1 MYFGGSKVDS
11 LLEKHILIAGKKQL
25 ADLVI
30 KNAKIINVFTKE
42 IMEADVAIC
51 DGVIVG
57 VGDYEGKQI
66 YDAKNKYLVPGLID
80 GHVHIESSL
89 LSPKEFAKISL
100 IHGVTSVVT
109 DPHEIGNVAG
119 STGLDFMIDDARS
132 VPMNI
137 FVMLPSC
144 VPVTPFETNGATL
157 DAASFIP
164 FLERP
169 EVLGLAEVM
178 NYQAVATNEATII
191 DKLRL
196 MKNKNKKIDGHAAG
210 IHGDDLNVYLAAGIR
225 TDHEATT
232 AEEARER
239 LALGMY
245 LMIREGTVAKDL
257 HALYPAI
264 TPENSRRCLFVTDDK
279 LIDDLV
285 SEGSIDHIIR
295 QVVQLGMDPL
305 QAIQMATLNAAE
317 CFGLDHLGAI
327 APGYQADFFL
337 TDDLTTLPIVDVFTQ
352 GNLVVE
358 QGEIIQDRFPTQPNP
373 FTDNLPAMNVKP
385 LSNTSFALPI
395 HSEQAHVIEIIPNSL
410 LTNDLIEM
418 VSVKD
423 GFFEPSIE
431 NDWLKIAVIERHHQT
446 GNIGVGI
453 VKGFQLK
460 DGALATTVAHD
471 SHNIVVVGTND
482 EDMLYAANQLIKKGG
497 GMIAVKADKELACL
511 PLPIGGLM
519 SQDPFLEVNTQLV
532 SLTKEA
538 YKLGASQAFDP
549 FLTLSFLTLSVIP
562 ELKITDKGLF
572 SFSKFNLIEPSIK
585 KG

>member
-1 MYFGGSKVDS
+1 MDS

-42 IMEADVAIC
+42 VMEADVAIC
-51 DGVIVG
+51 DGMIVG

-89 LSPKEFAKISL
+89 LSPKEFAKVSL

-109 DPHEIGNVAG
+109 DPHEIGNIAG

-497 GMIAVKADKELACL
+497 GMIAVKAEKELACL

>member
-42 IMEADVAIC
+42 VMEADVAIC

-295 QVVQLGMDPL
+295 QVIQLGMDPL

-352 GNLVVE
+352 GNLVVK

-431 NDWLKIAVIERHHQT
+431 NDWLMIAVIERHHQT

-453 VKGFQLK
+453 VKGFQLE

>member
-1 MYFGGSKVDS
+1 MDS

-42 IMEADVAIC
+42 VMEADVAIY

-169 EVLGLAEVM
+169 EILGLAEVM

-295 QVVQLGMDPL
+295 QVIQLGMDPL

-352 GNLVVE
+352 GNLVVK

-453 VKGFQLK
+453 VKGFQLE

>member
-1 MYFGGSKVDS
+1 MDS

-42 IMEADVAIC
+42 VMEADVAIC

-295 QVVQLGMDPL
+295 QVIQLGMDPL

-352 GNLVVE
+352 GNLVVK

-395 HSEQAHVIEIIPNSL
+395 HSEQAHVVEIIPNSL

-453 VKGFQLK
+453 VKGFQLE

>member
-42 IMEADVAIC
+42 VMEADVAIC
-51 DGVIVG
+51 DGMIVG

-89 LSPKEFAKISL
+89 LSPKEFAKVSL

-295 QVVQLGMDPL
+295 QVIQLGMDPL

-327 APGYQADFFL
+327 APGYQADLFL

-395 HSEQAHVIEIIPNSL
+395 HSEQAHVIEIISNSL
-410 LTNDLIEM
+410 LTNDLIET

-497 GMIAVKADKELACL
+497 GMIAVKAEKELACL

>member
-1 MYFGGSKVDS
+1 MDS

-42 IMEADVAIC
+42 VMEADVAIC
-51 DGVIVG
+51 DGMIVG

-89 LSPKEFAKISL
+89 LSPKEFAKVSL

-295 QVVQLGMDPL
+295 QVIQLGMDPL

-410 LTNDLIEM
+410 LTNDLIET

-497 GMIAVKADKELACL
+497 GMIAVKAEKELACL

>member
-1 MYFGGSKVDS
+1 MDS

-42 IMEADVAIC
+42 VMEADVAIC

-295 QVVQLGMDPL
+295 QVIQLGMDPL
-305 QAIQMATLNAAE
+305 QALQMATLNAAE

-352 GNLVVE
+352 GNLVVK

-453 VKGFQLK
+453 VKGFQLE

>member
-1 MYFGGSKVDS
+1 MDS

-42 IMEADVAIC
+42 VMEADVAIC

-178 NYQAVATNEATII
+178 NYQAVATNETTII

-295 QVVQLGMDPL
+295 QVIQLGMDPL

-352 GNLVVE
+352 GNLVVK

-453 VKGFQLK
+453 VKGFQLE

>member
-42 IMEADVAIC
+42 VMEADVAIC

-169 EVLGLAEVM
+169 EILGLAEVM

-295 QVVQLGMDPL
+295 QVIQLGMDPL

-352 GNLVVE
+352 GNLVVK

-453 VKGFQLK
+453 VKGFQLE

>member
-1 MYFGGSKVDS
+1 MDS

-42 IMEADVAIC
+42 VMEADVAIC
-51 DGVIVG
+51 DGMIVG

-89 LSPKEFAKISL
+89 LSPKEFAKVSL
-100 IHGVTSVVT
+100 LHGVTSVVT

-410 LTNDLIEM
+410 LTNDLIET
-418 VSVKD
+418 VSVKG

>member
-1 MYFGGSKVDS
+1 MDS

-42 IMEADVAIC
+42 VMEADVAIC
-51 DGVIVG
+51 DGMTVG

-89 LSPKEFAKISL
+89 LSPKEFAKVSL

-295 QVVQLGMDPL
+295 QVIQLGMDPL

-352 GNLVVE
+352 GNLVVK

-410 LTNDLIEM
+410 LTNDLIET

-423 GFFEPSIE
+423 GFFESLIE

-497 GMIAVKADKELACL
+497 GMIAVKAEKELACL

>member
-1 MYFGGSKVDS
+1 MDS

-42 IMEADVAIC
+42 VMEADVAIC

-191 DKLRL
+191 DKLGL

-295 QVVQLGMDPL
+295 QVIQLGMDPL

-352 GNLVVE
+352 GNLVVK

-453 VKGFQLK
+453 VKGFQLE

>member
-1 MYFGGSKVDS
+1 MDS

-42 IMEADVAIC
+42 VMEADVAIC

-169 EVLGLAEVM
+169 EILGLAEVM

-295 QVVQLGMDPL
+295 QVIQLGMDPL

-352 GNLVVE
+352 GNLVVK

-453 VKGFQLK
+453 VKGFQLE

>member
-1 MYFGGSKVDS
+1 MIGKIRIYVILLKIYFGGSKVDS

-42 IMEADVAIC
+42 VMEADVAIC

-295 QVVQLGMDPL
+295 QVIQLGMDPL
-305 QAIQMATLNAAE
+305 QAIQ
-317 CFGLDHLGAI
+317 D
-327 APGYQADFFL
+327 GYFKCS
-337 TDDLTTLPIVDVFTQ
+337 
-352 GNLVVE
+352 
-358 QGEIIQDRFPTQPNP
+358 R
-373 FTDNLPAMNVKP
+373 
-385 LSNTSFALPI
+385 
-395 HSEQAHVIEIIPNSL
+395 
-410 LTNDLIEM
+410 
-418 VSVKD
+418 
-423 GFFEPSIE
+423 
-431 NDWLKIAVIERHHQT
+431 
-446 GNIGVGI
+446 
-453 VKGFQLK
+453 
-460 DGALATTVAHD
+460 
-471 SHNIVVVGTND
+471 
-482 EDMLYAANQLIKKGG
+482 MLR
-497 GMIAVKADKELACL
+497 
-511 PLPIGGLM
+511 
-519 SQDPFLEVNTQLV
+519 T
-532 SLTKEA
+532 
-538 YKLGASQAFDP
+538 
-549 FLTLSFLTLSVIP
+549 
-562 ELKITDKGLF
+562 
-572 SFSKFNLIEPSIK
+572 
-585 KG
+585 

>member
-1 MYFGGSKVDS
+1 MDS

-42 IMEADVAIC
+42 VMEADVAIC

-295 QVVQLGMDPL
+295 QVIQLGMDPL

-352 GNLVVE
+352 GNLVVK

-453 VKGFQLK
+453 VKGFQLE

-519 SQDPFLEVNTQLV
+519 SQGPFLEVNTQLV

>member
-1 MYFGGSKVDS
+1 MDS

-42 IMEADVAIC
+42 VMEADVAIC
-51 DGVIVG
+51 DGMIVG

-89 LSPKEFAKISL
+89 LSPKEFAKVSL

-410 LTNDLIEM
+410 LTNDLIET
-418 VSVKD
+418 VSVKG

-497 GMIAVKADKELACL
+497 GMIAVKAEKELACL

-538 YKLGASQAFDP
+538 YKLGASQTFDP

>member
-1 MYFGGSKVDS
+1 MDS
-11 LLEKHILIAGKKQL
+11 LLKKHILVAGKKQL
-25 ADLVI
+25 ADVVI
-30 KNAKIINVFTKE
+30 KNARIVNVFTNE
-42 IMEADVAIC
+42 ITEGDVAIS
-51 DGVIVG
+51 DGMILG
-57 VGDYEGKQI
+57 IGTYEGKKT
-66 YDAKNKYLVPGLID
+66 YDAKNKFLVPGLID

-100 IHGVTSVVT
+100 LHGVTSVIT

-119 STGLDFMIDDARS
+119 SNGLDFMIDDAGS

-137 FVMLPSC
+137 FIMLPSC

-157 DAASFIP
+157 DAASFQP

-178 NYQAVATNEATII
+178 NYQAVATNETSII
-191 DKLRL
+191 DKLQL
-196 MKNKNKKIDGHAAG
+196 MRNKKKKIDGHAAG
-210 IHGDDLNVYLAAGIR
+210 IHGDDLNVYLAAGIH

-232 AEEARER
+232 VEEARER

-245 LMIREGTVAKDL
+245 LMVREGTVAKDL
-257 HALYPAI
+257 QALYPAI

-295 QVVQLGMDPL
+295 QAIQLGMAPL

-317 CFGLDHLGAI
+317 CFDLDHLGAI

-337 TDDLTTLPIVDVFTQ
+337 TDDLTTLPIIDVFTQ
-352 GNLVVE
+352 GELVVK
-358 QGEIIQDRFPTQPNP
+358 QGEIVQERFPIHSNP
-373 FTDNLPAMNVKP
+373 SAENLPAMNVKP
-385 LSNTSFALPI
+385 LSISSLALPI
-395 HSEQAHVIEIIPNSL
+395 HSEKAHVIEIIPNSL
-410 LTNDLIEM
+410 LTNDLVE
-418 VSVKD
+418 SVTLKD
-423 GFFEPSIE
+423 GLFIPSTE
-431 NDWLKIAVIERHHQT
+431 NDWLKIAVIERHYQT
-446 GNIGVGI
+446 GNIGLGI

-460 DGALATTVAHD
+460 EGALATTVAHD

-482 EDMLYAANQLIKKGG
+482 EDMLYAAKQLIQKGG
-497 GMIAVKADKELACL
+497 GMIAVKDEKECACL

-519 SQDPFLEVNTQLV
+519 SQKPFLEVNEQLV
-532 SLTKEA
+532 ALTKEA
-538 YKLGASQAFDP
+538 HHLGASQTFDP

-562 ELKITDKGLF
+562 ELKMTDKGLF
-572 SFSKFNLIEPSIK
+572 SFSKFDLINPSIEK
-585 KG
+585 ESSDFY

>member
-1 MYFGGSKVDS
+1 MDS

-232 AEEARER
+232 AEEAKER

-410 LTNDLIEM
+410 LTNDLIET
-418 VSVKD
+418 VSVKG

-497 GMIAVKADKELACL
+497 GMIAVKAEKELACL

-538 YKLGASQAFDP
+538 YKLGASQTFDP

>member
-1 MYFGGSKVDS
+1 MDS
-11 LLEKHILIAGKKQL
+11 LLEKHILVAGKRQH

-42 IMEADVAIC
+42 IMEGDVAIC
-51 DGVIVG
+51 DGVVVG
-57 VGDYEGKQI
+57 VGNYEGKQI

-89 LSPKEFAKISL
+89 LSPKEFAKVSL
-100 IHGVTSVVT
+100 IHGVTSVIT

-119 STGLDFMIDDARS
+119 SAGLDFMIDDARS

-178 NYQAVATNEATII
+178 NYQAVAMNEPSII
-191 DKLRL
+191 DKIQL
-196 MKNKNKKIDGHAAG
+196 MKKKKKKIDGHAAG
-210 IHGDDLNVYLAAGIR
+210 IYGDALNVYLAAGIR

-232 AEEARER
+232 AEEAKER

-245 LMIREGTVAKDL
+245 LMVREGTVAKDL

-264 TPENSRRCLFVTDDK
+264 TPQNSRRCLFVTDDK

-295 QVVQLGMDPL
+295 QVIQLGMDPL

-337 TDDLTTLPIVDVFTQ
+337 TDDLTTLSIVDVFTQ
-352 GNLVVE
+352 GKLVVK
-358 QGEIIQDRFPTQPNP
+358 QGGIIQDRFPTQPNP
-373 FTDNLPAMNVKP
+373 LTDNLPMMNVKP
-385 LSNTSFALPI
+385 LSNNSFDLPL
-395 HSEQAHVIEIIPNSL
+395 HSEKAHVIEIIPNSL
-410 LTNDLIEM
+410 LTNDSIETI
-418 VSVKD
+418 SVKD

-431 NDWLKIAVIERHHQT
+431 NDCLKIAVIERHHQT

-497 GMIAVKADKELACL
+497 GMIAVKAEKELACL

-519 SQDPFLEVNTQLV
+519 SQEPFLEVNAQLV

-572 SFSKFNLIEPSIK
+572 SFSNFNLIEPSIK
-585 KG
+585 KESSLF

>member
-1 MYFGGSKVDS
+1 MDS

-42 IMEADVAIC
+42 VMEADVAIC

-295 QVVQLGMDPL
+295 QVIQLGMDPL

-352 GNLVVE
+352 GNLVVK

-453 VKGFQLK
+453 VKGFQLE

-482 EDMLYAANQLIKKGG
+482 EDMLYATNQLIKKGG

>member
-1 MYFGGSKVDS
+1 MDS

-42 IMEADVAIC
+42 VMEADVAIC

-295 QVVQLGMDPL
+295 QVIQLGMDPL

-352 GNLVVE
+352 GNLVVK

-453 VKGFQLK
+453 VKGFQLE

>member
-1 MYFGGSKVDS
+1 MDS

-42 IMEADVAIC
+42 VMEADVAIC
-51 DGVIVG
+51 DGMIVG

-89 LSPKEFAKISL
+89 LSPKEFAKVSL

-295 QVVQLGMDPL
+295 QVIQLGMDPL

-410 LTNDLIEM
+410 LTNDLIET
-418 VSVKD
+418 VSVKG

>member
-42 IMEADVAIC
+42 VMEADVAIC
-51 DGVIVG
+51 DGMIVG

-89 LSPKEFAKISL
+89 LSPKEFAKVSL

-410 LTNDLIEM
+410 LTNDLIET
-418 VSVKD
+418 VSVKG

>member
-1 MYFGGSKVDS
+1 MDS

-42 IMEADVAIC
+42 VMEADVAIC

-169 EVLGLAEVM
+169 EILGLAEVM

-295 QVVQLGMDPL
+295 QVIQLGMDPL

-352 GNLVVE
+352 GNLVVK

-453 VKGFQLK
+453 VKGFQLE

-482 EDMLYAANQLIKKGG
+482 KDMLYAANQLIKKGG

>member
-1 MYFGGSKVDS
+1 MDS

-42 IMEADVAIC
+42 VMEADVAIC

-264 TPENSRRCLFVTDDK
+264 TPENSRRCLFGTDDK

-295 QVVQLGMDPL
+295 QVIQLGMDPL

-352 GNLVVE
+352 GNLVVK

-453 VKGFQLK
+453 VKGFQLE

>member
-1 MYFGGSKVDS
+1 MDS

-42 IMEADVAIC
+42 VMEADVAIC

-89 LSPKEFAKISL
+89 LSPKEFAKVSL

-132 VPMNI
+132 IPMNI

-144 VPVTPFETNGATL
+144 VPVTPFETNGTTL

-210 IHGDDLNVYLAAGIR
+210 IHGDDLNVYLTAGIR

-295 QVVQLGMDPL
+295 QVIQLGMDPL

-352 GNLVVE
+352 GNLVVK
-358 QGEIIQDRFPTQPNP
+358 QSEIIQDRFPTQLNP

-471 SHNIVVVGTND
+471 SHNVVVVGTND

-497 GMIAVKADKELACL
+497 GMIAVKAEKELACL

-572 SFSKFNLIEPSIK
+572 SFSKFNLIEPSIE

>member
-1 MYFGGSKVDS
+1 VDS

-42 IMEADVAIC
+42 VMEADVAIC

-295 QVVQLGMDPL
+295 QVIQLGMDPL

-352 GNLVVE
+352 GNLVVK

-453 VKGFQLK
+453 VKGFQLE

>member
-1 MYFGGSKVDS
+1 MDS

-42 IMEADVAIC
+42 VMEADVAIC

-89 LSPKEFAKISL
+89 LSPKEFAKVSL

-295 QVVQLGMDPL
+295 QVIQLGMDPL

-352 GNLVVE
+352 GNLVVK

-410 LTNDLIEM
+410 LTNDLIET
-418 VSVKD
+418 VSVKG

-497 GMIAVKADKELACL
+497 GMIAVKAEKELACL

-538 YKLGASQAFDP
+538 YKLGASQTFDP

>member
-1 MYFGGSKVDS
+1 MDS
-11 LLEKHILIAGKKQL
+11 LLEKHIIIAGKKQH

-42 IMEADVAIC
+42 VMEADVAIC

-295 QVVQLGMDPL
+295 QVIQLGMDPL

-352 GNLVVE
+352 GNLVVK

-453 VKGFQLK
+453 VKGFQLE

>member
-1 MYFGGSKVDS
+1 MDS

-42 IMEADVAIC
+42 VMEADVAIC

-295 QVVQLGMDPL
+295 QVIQFGMDPL

-352 GNLVVE
+352 GNLVVK
-358 QGEIIQDRFPTQPNP
+358 QGEIIQDGFPTQPNP

-453 VKGFQLK
+453 VKGFQLE

>member
-1 MYFGGSKVDS
+1 MDS

-42 IMEADVAIC
+42 VMEADVAIC
-51 DGVIVG
+51 DGMIVG

-89 LSPKEFAKISL
+89 LSPKEFAKVSL

-410 LTNDLIEM
+410 LTNDLIET
-418 VSVKD
+418 VSVKG